1 MQSGCREAVMPGA
14 LRMRQMTAGQ
24 QDAMGPNQARRNRTV
39 CDAPENHQSDDSTI
53 KRMITT
59 GLPEIRSVI
68 QQRLPA
74 CLRLRVPV
82 ENADLD
88 RLSLE
93 RRRKLLRFLTLE
105 VVRDGDLGFEP
116 LGAFGCLGR
125 SPRVWPIHW

>member
-1 MQSGCREAVMPGA
+1 
-14 LRMRQMTAGQ
+14 
-24 QDAMGPNQARRNRTV
+24 
-39 CDAPENHQSDDSTI
+39 
-53 KRMITT
+53 MITT

-82 ENADLD
+82 ENADID

-105 VVRDGDLGFEP
+105 MVWDGDLGFEP

-125 SPRVWPIHW
+125 SHRVWQVHRQEGDVDIPHPRCDRRHTLRVARYI

>member
-93 RRRKLLRFLTLE
+93 RRRKLLRFPTLE
-105 VVRDGDLGFEP
+105 RVRDRYQGLEP
-116 LGAFGCLGR
+116 RRASSRPGR
-125 SPRVWPIHW
+125 SHREGQP

>member
-1 MQSGCREAVMPGA
+1 
-14 LRMRQMTAGQ
+14 MRQIAAGQ
-24 QDAMGPNQARRNRTV
+24 NADIDHTQARKNRTV
-39 CDAPENHQSDDSTI
+39 CDALENHQSDDSTI

-82 ENADLD
+82 ENAHLD
-88 RLSLE
+88 RLSLQ

-105 VVRDGDLGFEP
+105 VVWDGDLGFEP
-116 LGAFGCLGR
+116 LRAFGCLGR
-125 SPRVWPIHW
+125 SHRVRQGHWRTSDVDTL